1 MMAAARPFGGAE
13 TAARLFSKLKI
24 SALARISQKLSYTM
38 KFGQIND
45 IYSRWS
51 IEIFID
57 YNIWERKSG
66 HNEADLGND
75 DEKLV

>member
-57 YNIWERKSG
+57 LIFG
-66 HNEADLGND
+66 NEKAVTMKLIL
-75 DEKLV
+75 EMTMKKLV